1 MKGKGTGK
9 GKKSIVRCII
19 EKMRGGWD
27 AKHRQINSEWGLAG
41 VVVRWCGGARAIAKI
56 TKDNAGVATSR
67 RDVAN

>member
-1 MKGKGTGK
+1 LKKCAGDGTQ
-9 GKKSIVRCII
+9 
-19 EKMRGGWD
+19 
-27 AKHRQINSEWGLAG
+27 KHRQINSEWGLAG